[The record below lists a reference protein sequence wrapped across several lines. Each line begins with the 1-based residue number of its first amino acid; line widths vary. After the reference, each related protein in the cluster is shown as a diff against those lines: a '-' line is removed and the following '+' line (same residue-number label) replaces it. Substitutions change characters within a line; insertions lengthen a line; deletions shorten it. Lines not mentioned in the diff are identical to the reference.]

1 MHADHAWSETRDQS
15 AEGVRM
21 VANVESH
28 VASGLSQPAAAADV
42 AAIVSAAVAVVAATA
57 DDIARA

>member
-1 MHADHAWSETRDQS
+1 MHADHAWSETRGQS

-28 VASGLSQPAAAADV
+28 VASGLSQPAAADV